1 MTELTGRLKSEHQTL
16 VRMTVI
22 YCKDHHG
29 QSDGGLCESC
39 SKLMAYSERRLA
51 KCPYGQAKPT
61 CAKCPIHCYKQQQR
75 EHVQEVMR
83 YAGPRMIRYHPWAV
97 VVHMFDK
104 LRRVVHPMELRRK
117 HGKKR

>member
-1 MTELTGRLKSEHQTL
+1 MEALTGRLKSEHQTL

-29 QSDGGLCESC
+29 QSDGGLCNSC

-61 CAKCPIHCYKQQQR
+61 SAKCPIHWYKQQQR
-75 EHVQEVMR
+75 EHVREVMR
-83 YAGPRMIRYHPWAV
+83 YAGPRMFRYHPWAAT
-97 VVHMFDK
+97 VHIFDK

-117 HGKKR
+117 HRKKR